1 MPGILPTISALLI
14 AFVEGLFGS
23 PGSRSAPST
32 KKFMM
37 ATAM

>member
-1 MPGILPTISALLI
+1 MLPTMFASPIGGVDGLL
-14 AFVEGLFGS
+14 GL

-37 ATAM
+37 AMAM